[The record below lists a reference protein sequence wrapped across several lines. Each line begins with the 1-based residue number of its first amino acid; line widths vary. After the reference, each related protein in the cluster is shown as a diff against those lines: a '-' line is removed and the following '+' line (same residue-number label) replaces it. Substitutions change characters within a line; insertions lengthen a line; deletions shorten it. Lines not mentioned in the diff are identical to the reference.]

1 MTTVPAGK
9 AAASSSLTTSTLMT
23 PDLANFA
30 GNVHGG
36 HILRLVDQIAYA
48 CAAQYSG
55 IYCVTVSV
63 DRVAFKVP
71 VHVGD
76 LVTMCARVNYTGRTS
91 LEIGVRVE
99 ARDLLGGETR
109 HTNSCYI
116 TMVAL
121 DDGKPTPVPPLICES
136 GEDQR
141 RNAEARLRR
150 EQQGVMTRVEESIER
165 YYGVIDLAPVAIL
178 LIDAENGRIRH
189 ANQPACELLERGPA
203 ELNEIT
209 VWELHPDDQR
219 DEAKAFWETAAT
231 TGFAEVAGLVHSTGS
246 GARLPL
252 SVSAW
257 LIPLPTGPLIQR
269 VLRPQPSS

>member
-1 MTTVPAGK
+1 MIAAPAGK
-9 AAASSSLTTSTLMT
+9 TAASSSLTTSTLMT
-23 PDLANFA
+23 PELANFA

-76 LVTMCARVNYTGRTS
+76 LVTMCARVNHTGRTS

-121 DDGKPTPVPPLICES
+121 QDGKPTPVPPLICES
-136 GEDQR
+136 EEDRR

-150 EQQGVMTRVEESIER
+150 EQQGVMTRIEESLER
-165 YYGVIDLAPVAIL
+165 YYGVIDLAPVPIL
-178 LIDAENGRIRH
+178 LIDADNGRVRH
-189 ANQPACELLERGPA
+189 ANHPACELLERTPA
-203 ELNEIT
+203 EFEQLT
-209 VWELHPDDQR
+209 VWELHPDEQR
-219 DEAKAFWETAAT
+219 DEAKDFWETAAT
-231 TGFAEVAGLVHSTGS
+231 AGFAEIDGLVHSTGS
-246 GARLPL
+246 GNRLPL
-252 SVSAW
+252 SVTAW

-269 VLRPQPSS
+269 VLRPPSTS

>member
-1 MTTVPAGK
+1 MTTVPTGK

-55 IYCVTVSV
+55 LYCVTVSV
-63 DRVAFKVP
+63 DRVAFRVP

-91 LEIGVRVE
+91 MEIGVRVE

-121 DDGKPTPVPPLICES
+121 DDGAPTPVPPLICES
-136 GEDQR
+136 GEDRR

-189 ANQPACELLERGPA
+189 ANHPACELLERSPA

-269 VLRPQPSS
+269 VLRRRTPS